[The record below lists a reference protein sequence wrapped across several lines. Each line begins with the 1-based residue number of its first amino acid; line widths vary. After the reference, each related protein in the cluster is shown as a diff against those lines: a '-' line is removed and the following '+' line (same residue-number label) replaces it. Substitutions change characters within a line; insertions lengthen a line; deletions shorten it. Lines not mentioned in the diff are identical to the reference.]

1 MCISNFTF
9 ILRHKWNNI
18 HVYSRSKPM
27 ENKNNNKYSLILN
40 IIFIFLTTYHIKI
53 VQYIQGT
60 ITASHIFWLWSII
73 INYQLSNDLFRKPF
87 CFPTLTLSNTN
98 GHDIQT
104 WHKLYLMDKNQYLIM
119 KLYKCTFHT
128 INGQIEWK
136 LRRKDAYMYH
146 GWSGGSCI
154 KLLYMTQQQIL
165 MGDYPIKGPYVYYNN
180 IN

>member
-53 VQYIQGT
+53 VQYIQGI

-87 CFPTLTLSNTN
+87 RFPTLFPTLTVMTSR
-98 GHDIQT
+98 HDINCIWWT
-104 WHKLYLMDKNQYLIM
+104 KINIWLWNYTNVHFILSMARLNGNLEGKMHICIM
-119 KLYKCTFHT
+119 
-128 INGQIEWK
+128 
-136 LRRKDAYMYH
+136 
-146 GWSGGSCI
+146 GG
-154 KLLYMTQQQIL
+154 L
-165 MGDYPIKGPYVYYNN
+165 GDHV
-180 IN
+180 

>member
-1 MCISNFTF
+1 MVLQCINGVSSNPFEGRTKIWQLKNLILTLFGLIFRHIYIYMCVCISNFTF

-73 INYQLSNDLFRKPF
+73 INYQLSNDLFRKPIR
-87 CFPTLTLSNTN
+87 FPTLTVMTSR
-98 GHDIQT
+98 HDINCIWWT
-104 WHKLYLMDKNQYLIM
+104 K
-119 KLYKCTFHT
+119 
-128 INGQIEWK
+128 INI
-136 LRRKDAYMYH
+136 
-146 GWSGGSCI
+146 
-154 KLLYMTQQQIL
+154 
-165 MGDYPIKGPYVYYNN
+165 
-180 IN
+180 